1 MSTLTQPGISPAVDP
16 ARVRPAVPTLIS
28 EPIVFPRWR
37 TRLLWGMTGLS
48 ALLMAISFGLAL
60 FYADMDVATGN
71 VQRIFYMHVGAF
83 SGAATAFFVT
93 VAAGLI
99 YLITRNLRWDKL
111 ALAGVKIGLPLS
123 MITLITGAIWARP
136 TWNTWWTRD
145 PRLDAMLVMAVIYAA
160 YLTLRSAIGAAESKA
175 RFAAVYGILAFVSV
189 IYTTLIIRVRP
200 DTLHPVVIGVAVD
213 TTNAVTKAQGSFAL
227 TSSMIFALSVASV
240 SWMILAITL
249 MWHSVRL
256 ETLAQKVNALKMRA
270 LAED

>member
-1 MSTLTQPGISPAVDP
+1 MSTLTQPGIVSTAGS
-16 ARVRPAVPTLIS
+16 VRPVNSSTTILPDT
-28 EPIVFPRWR
+28 FPRWR
-37 TRLLWGMTGLS
+37 TRLLWGLTGLS
-48 ALLMAISFGLAL
+48 VVLMAISFALAL
-60 FYADMDVATGN
+60 FYADMDAATGN

-83 SGAATAFFVT
+83 SGSATAFFVT

-99 YLITRNLRWDKL
+99 YLITRDLRWDKL
-111 ALAGVKIGLPLS
+111 ALAGVQIGLPLS

-160 YLTLRSAIGAAESKA
+160 YLTLRSTIGNQEQKA

-200 DTLHPVVIGVAVD
+200 DTLHPVVIATGVGTAN
-213 TTNAVTKAQGSFAL
+213 TSNSNSQGGFGL
-227 TSSMIFALSVASV
+227 TDSMILALSVSSV

-249 MWHSVRL
+249 MWHAVRQ
-256 ETLAQKVNALKMRA
+256 ETLSQKVRALKMRA